1 MMSAVILYTKFLTFA
16 ALNVGTTA
24 RMEKKDKK
32 QDWTKI
38 AILLVIA
45 ILLKILS
52 LFPQFVEH
60 YYSSRLYV
68 FVSSFLRVV
77 TGIIPFSIGDLFY
90 TGFAIWIMVRLYKA
104 SRAALNRT
112 ITRESFLSSFQ
123 RTVSIILW
131 IYIFFNFLWGLNYER
146 LGIAYQLR
154 LKPERYNADELKTLT
169 HELID
174 KTNRAR
180 RELGISTLAYP
191 SNKESFAQA
200 KQAFEAAEKKY
211 PFLHY
216 SSLSVKSSLYGGF
229 GNYFGVL
236 GYYNPF
242 TGEAQVNVTVPSFL
256 IPFTTCHEMAHQL
269 GYGSEDEANFAG
281 YLAAKSS
288 NQNTF
293 QYSVYF
299 ELFAYANRELFLKDS
314 LAAKENYR
322 LLDTLVKHDI
332 QIYRK
337 FIMEHRNKI
346 EPVISML
353 YGEYLKAN
361 NQPKGINTYNEV
373 VAWLIAYRKKY
384 GEL

>member
-1 MMSAVILYTKFLTFA
+1 
-16 ALNVGTTA
+16 
-24 RMEKKDKK
+24 MEKKGKK
-32 QDWTKI
+32 QGWGKI
-38 AILLVIA
+38 AILLMIA
-45 ILLKILS
+45 LLLKILS
-52 LFPQFVEH
+52 LFPLFIEQ
-60 YYSSRLYV
+60 YYSSNFYF
-68 FVSSFLRVV
+68 FVSSFLRTL

-90 TGFAIWIMVRLYKA
+90 TGFVIWIMVRLYKTSKA
-104 SRAALNRT
+104 TFTRS

-131 IYIFFNFLWGLNYER
+131 IYILFNFLWGLNYER
-146 LGIAYQLR
+146 SGIAYQLQ
-154 LKPERYNADELKTLT
+154 LQPKRYHAYELKALT
-169 HELID
+169 RELID
-174 KTNRAR
+174 KMNRVR
-180 RELGISTLAYP
+180 KQLGDSSVAYP
-191 SNKESFAQA
+191 SNKEIFAQA
-200 KQAFEAAEKKY
+200 KQAYTSAEKKY

-216 SSLSVKSSLYGGF
+216 SSFSVKSSLYGAF
-229 GNYFGVL
+229 GNYFGFL

-242 TGEAQVNVTVPSFL
+242 TGEAQVNVTVPRFI

-293 QYSVYF
+293 RYSAYF
-299 ELFAYANRELFLKDS
+299 ELFAYANRELYTRDS
-314 LAAKENYR
+314 TVAKENYR
-322 LLDTLVKHDI
+322 LLDTLVKYDI
-332 QIYRK
+332 MIYRK
-337 FIMEHRNKI
+337 FIAEHRNKI

-361 NQPKGINTYNEV
+361 NQPKGIDTYNEV

>member
-1 MMSAVILYTKFLTFA
+1 
-16 ALNVGTTA
+16 
-24 RMEKKDKK
+24 MEKTGKK
-32 QDWTKI
+32 WSWIKI
-38 AILLVIA
+38 AILFVFA

-52 LFPQFVEH
+52 LFPVFIEN
-60 YYSSRLYV
+60 YYSSDLY
-68 FVSSFLRVV
+68 FFISSLLRAV
-77 TGIIPFSIGDLFY
+77 TGIIPFSVGDIIY
-90 TGFAIWIMVRLYKA
+90 TGFVIWIMVRVYKT
-104 SRAALNRT
+104 SRNTLTRNV
-112 ITRESFLSSFQ
+112 TRESFIASFQ
-123 RTVSIILW
+123 RTIAIILW
-131 IYIFFNFLWGLNYER
+131 IYILFNFLWGLNYER
-146 LGIAYQLR
+146 LGIAYQLQ
-154 LKPERYNADELKTLT
+154 LKPQTYHADELKTLI

-180 RELGISTLAYP
+180 KQLGDSIVTYP
-191 SNKESFAQA
+191 SNKEIFVHA
-200 KQAFEAAEKKY
+200 KQAYLAAEKKY

-216 SSLSVKSSLYGGF
+216 SSFSVKSSMYGTF
-229 GNYFGVL
+229 GNYFGFL

-288 NQNTF
+288 NQNAF

-299 ELFAYANRELFLKDS
+299 ELFAYANRELYLRDS
-314 LAAKENYR
+314 ATAKENYR
-322 LLDTLVKHDI
+322 LLDTLVKKDI
-332 QIYRK
+332 MIYRK
-337 FIMEHRNKI
+337 FIREHQNKI
-346 EPVISML
+346 EPIISML

>member
-1 MMSAVILYTKFLTFA
+1 MRI
-16 ALNVGTTA
+16 
-24 RMEKKDKK
+24 EKDRKGG
-32 QDWTKI
+32 WIKI

-52 LFPQFVEH
+52 LFPLFVEH
-60 YYSSRLYV
+60 YYSSHLYF
-68 FVSSFLRVV
+68 FVSSFLRML

-90 TGFAIWIMVRLYKA
+90 TGFVVWIMVRLYKTT
-104 SRAALNRT
+104 RATLKRT

-123 RTVSIILW
+123 RTVAIVLW
-131 IYIFFNFLWGLNYER
+131 IYILFNVLWGLNYER

-154 LKPERYNADELKTLT
+154 LLPERYDAGELKTLT
-169 HELID
+169 RELID

-180 RELGISTLAYP
+180 KQLGDTAVYP
-191 SNKESFAQA
+191 SNKEIFAQA
-200 KQAFEAAEKKY
+200 KQAYIAAEKKY

-216 SSLSVKSSLYGGF
+216 SSFSVKSSLYGTF
-229 GNYFGVL
+229 GNYFGFF

-242 TGEAQVNVTVPSFL
+242 TGEAQVNVTVPSFI

-288 NQNTF
+288 DQNTF

-299 ELFAYANRELFLKDS
+299 ELFAYANRELFIRDS
-314 LAAKENYR
+314 ATAKENYR
-322 LLDTLVKHDI
+322 LLDTLVKNDI
-332 QIYRK
+332 RTYRK
-337 FIMEHRNKI
+337 FIMEHQNKI

>member
-1 MMSAVILYTKFLTFA
+1 
-16 ALNVGTTA
+16 
-24 RMEKKDKK
+24 MENKGKKWGWK
-32 QDWTKI
+32 KI
-38 AILLVIA
+38 AILSGFA

-52 LFPQFVEH
+52 LFPFFIEN
-60 YYSSRLYV
+60 YYSSGLY
-68 FVSSFLRVV
+68 FFISSFLRTI
-77 TGIIPFSIGDLFY
+77 TGIIPFSVGDIFY
-90 TGFAIWIMVRLYKA
+90 TLFVLWIIVRLYKT
-104 SRAALNRT
+104 SRATLKRS
-112 ITRESFLSSFQ
+112 ITRESFSDSLQ
-123 RTVSIILW
+123 RTIAIILW
-131 IYIFFNFLWGLNYER
+131 IYILFNLLWGLNYER
-146 LGIAYQLR
+146 LGIAYQLQ
-154 LKPERYNADELKTLT
+154 LQPGTYNRDELKTLT

-174 KTNRAR
+174 KTNRSR
-180 RELGISTLAYP
+180 KQLGDSSFIYP
-191 SNKESFAQA
+191 SNREIFAQA
-200 KQAFEAAEKKY
+200 KQAYKVAEEKY

-216 SSLSVKSSLYGGF
+216 SSFSVKSSMYGTF
-229 GNYFGVL
+229 GNYFGFL

-288 NQNTF
+288 KQNVF

-299 ELFAYANRELFLKDS
+299 ELFAYANRELFWRDS
-314 LAAKENYR
+314 ITAKENYR
-322 LLDTLVKHDI
+322 LLDTLVKKDI
-332 QIYRK
+332 KTYRK
-337 FIMEHRNKI
+337 FIMDYQNKI
-346 EPVISML
+346 EPIISML

>member
-1 MMSAVILYTKFLTFA
+1 
-16 ALNVGTTA
+16 
-24 RMEKKDKK
+24 MEKQERKRG
-32 QDWTKI
+32 WIKI
-38 AILLVIA
+38 LVLLVFA

-52 LFPQFVEH
+52 LFPLFVER
-60 YYSSRLYV
+60 YYSSNLYF
-68 FVSSFLRVV
+68 FVSSFLRVL

-90 TGFAIWIMVRLYKA
+90 TGFAIWIMVRLYKTA
-104 SRAALNRT
+104 RATLKRT
-112 ITRESFLSSFQ
+112 ATRESFLSSFQ
-123 RTVSIILW
+123 RTIVIILW
-131 IYIFFNFLWGLNYER
+131 IYILFNILWGLNYER
-146 LGIAYQLR
+146 LGIAYQLK
-154 LKPERYNADELKTLT
+154 LKPEKYNVNDLKALT
-169 HELID
+169 RELID
-174 KTNRAR
+174 KMNRAR
-180 RELGISTLAYP
+180 TQLGNGTVAYP
-191 SNKESFAQA
+191 ANKENFVQA
-200 KQAFEAAEKKY
+200 EQAYISAEKKY

-216 SSLSVKSSLYGGF
+216 SSLSVKSSLYGTF
-229 GNYFGVL
+229 GNYFGFF

-242 TGEAQVNVTVPSFL
+242 TGEAQVNVTIPPFL

-269 GYGSEDEANFAG
+269 GYGSEDEANFSG

-299 ELFAYANRELFLKDS
+299 ELFAYANKELFFRDS
-314 LAAKENYR
+314 VTARENYG
-322 LLDTLVKHDI
+322 LLDTLVKKDI
-332 QIYRK
+332 KIYRK
-337 FIMEHRNKI
+337 FVIEHQNKI